1 MGDPAEASRG
11 HQFAGV
17 QHQLTPNL
25 SIEVNGLGTA
35 GRDLVTTGHLGAGSP
50 TASGGRALTWVETAG
65 EAATALGVVGIWE
78 GASAA
83 LIGTFGVLTGAITGF
98 FTATILPFFAAIGE
112 ALMVFLSSIAAAA
125 SSTIFGIP
133 YGVAILAGVAII
145 GAAIEVHKAL
155 GTGLLESAYEACLC
169 HELALRKLAFRRQE
183 PVLVI
188 YKSVRLDC
196 GYVLDLL
203 VEDRVVVEL
212 KAVESLQPVHASQLL
227 TYLRL
232 LDRPLGLLIN
242 FRTTKL
248 VDGVKRVANNL

>member
-1 MGDPAEASRG
+1 MKRRDAEA
-11 HQFAGV
+11 Q
-17 QHQLTPNL
+17 
-25 SIEVNGLGTA
+25 SINA
-35 GRDLVTTGHLGAGSP
+35 VT
-50 TASGGRALTWVETAG
+50 E
-65 EAATALGVVGIWE
+65 
-78 GASAA
+78 
-83 LIGTFGVLTGAITGF
+83 
-98 FTATILPFFAAIGE
+98 
-112 ALMVFLSSIAAAA
+112 
-125 SSTIFGIP
+125 
-133 YGVAILAGVAII
+133 AII

-183 PVLVI
+183 PVPVI

-232 LDRPLGLLIN
+232 LDKPLGLLIN